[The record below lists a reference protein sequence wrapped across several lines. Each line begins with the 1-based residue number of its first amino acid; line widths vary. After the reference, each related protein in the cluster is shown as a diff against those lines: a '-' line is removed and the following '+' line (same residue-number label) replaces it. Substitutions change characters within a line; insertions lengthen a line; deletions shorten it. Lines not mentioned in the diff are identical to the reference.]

1 MTGKTQTEREREA
14 KVRALVEDV
23 QADFSERQKERKKLE
38 RGWELNMNFLCG
50 NQYCGINAAGG
61 VGEGERENG

>member
-50 NQYCGINAAGG
+50 NQYCGINAAG
-61 VGEGERENG
+61 EIE